1 LSEDEVVVGAAVEE
15 IAAAQTE
22 QVIYAGAAVDFVV
35 AVQGSV
41 VLVVAE

>member
-1 LSEDEVVVGAAVEE
+1 MSEDEVVVGAAVEE
-15 IAAAQTE
+15 SAAAQTE